1 MKDGTRER
9 RVLCELRVDLLR
21 VLMVVDE
28 ASLDLG
34 LRKLRQRF
42 LERPGVLA
50 GRLIV
55 PDNFPDAEPGAR
67 DLGFAPGGFIGEV
80 DPRALSHPQGLLK
93 EVLGHLGK
101 GAPGAFG
108 NPSNFGL

>member
-9 RVLCELRVDLLR
+9 RVLCELRVDLLGI
-21 VLMVVDE
+21 LMVVEE
-28 ASLDLG
+28 ASFDLG
-34 LRKLRQRF
+34 LGKLRQGF
-42 LERPGVLA
+42 FERPRVLA

-55 PDNFPDAEPGAR
+55 SDNLPDTEAGAR
-67 DLGFAPGGFIGEV
+67 DLGFAPGGFIGEI
-80 DPRALSHPQGLLK
+80 DPRALPHPQRLLK

-108 NPSNFGL
+108 NPGDLGL